1 MNPRYLRPANMAAA
15 TALICGVLVVAM
27 PQHALSIL
35 RLGIVTAAAA
45 ACLFALVVNAP
56 PTWWLSPFDRSGRRR
71 RGRGSGGDVA
81 WIRSRLGGRRQRIAG
96 GRPLPAG
103 TVQLLQPLIESA
115 LERQGIDP
123 ADRASLASA
132 GRLVSPTTL
141 AVLRAGERRGRW
153 FRTVRPDRRGTA
165 EAVHAVL
172 DDLDRL
178 RAGGAASHEKAEA
191 VHAVPD
197 DFDRLRAGGAASP
210 ENPDHREWR
219 AP

>member
-15 TALICGVLVVAM
+15 TALICGVLVVAV

-45 ACLFALVVNAP
+45 ACLYALLLNAP

-96 GRPLPAG
+96 GRPLPSG
-103 TVQLLQPLIESA
+103 TVQLLKPLIEA
-115 LERQGIDP
+115 TLERQGIDP
-123 ADRASLASA
+123 ADRASLAPA
-132 GRLVSPTTL
+132 RRLVSPTTL
-141 AVLRAGERRGRW
+141 AVLSAGERRARW
-153 FRTVRPDRRGTA
+153 YRTVGPDRRATA

-178 RAGGAASHEKAEA
+178 RTGGVAPH
-191 VHAVPD
+191 
-197 DFDRLRAGGAASP
+197 
-210 ENPDHREWR
+210 ENPDHRDWR